1 MRIAAQTLDYLE
13 SNAKPIIFPGDEFL
27 SSFAKSESPTPVLD
41 NVAENNITEEIQDLQ
56 EVVDIEEDDEEDI
69 EGIAEAQLYASILS
83 DQEKRKLDKIQAQAT
98 KDAEKERK
106 RVEKEMAKAIKEK
119 EKESRK
125 NGRIVTA
132 DMPLEMPLHST

>member
-27 SSFAKSESPTPVLD
+27 SSFAKSESPTPVMD
-41 NVAENNITEEIQDLQ
+41 NMAEHNIVEEIQDLR
-56 EVVDIEEDDEEDI
+56 EVVDIVEDDEDDI
-69 EGIAEAQLYASILS
+69 EGIAEAQLYTSILS

-106 RVEKEMAKAIKEK
+106 RVEKEMAKSLKEK

-125 NGRIVTA
+125 NGSIVTVST
-132 DMPLEMPLHST
+132 PLEMPLNGN